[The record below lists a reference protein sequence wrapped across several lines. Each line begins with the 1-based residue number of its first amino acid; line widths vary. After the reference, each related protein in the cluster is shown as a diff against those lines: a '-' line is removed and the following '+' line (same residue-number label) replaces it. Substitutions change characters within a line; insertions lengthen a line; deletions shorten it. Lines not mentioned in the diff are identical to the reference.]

1 MTEVVSSIKEAASV
15 ISENA
20 CTVPEAESRSAEI
33 SASEADKFS
42 ARDAS
47 PFSAET
53 SATKRNASR
62 AVLEIVSV
70 KVSLIS

>member
-1 MTEVVSSIKEAASV
+1 MPDKAEEREAIPFPASVKAPRLVFVPSPVWEKITEVVSSIKEAA
-15 ISENA
+15 
-20 CTVPEAESRSAEI
+20 
-33 SASEADKFS
+33 
-42 ARDAS
+42 
-47 PFSAET
+47 SAET